1 MSASR
6 QRKRLGFTLVELLVV
21 IGIIAILIGILLPA
35 LKRAR
40 ESARQVACMSN
51 MRQLTNAII
60 MFAADHK
67 GFVPARAGGKTVNVD
82 PTSNNTAHY
91 VEIGGPTAAQPTRTT
106 RRRSHSRSSTTSTRG
121 ASPAALASGTRAYRP
136 DWSLR

>member
-1 MSASR
+1 MVRTLSARAAPASLGGSGSIEEPGEIMMSSRR
-6 QRKRLGFTLVELLVV
+6 QRGFTLIELLVV

-51 MRQLTNAII
+51 MRQLTNAIL

-67 GFVPARAGGKTVNVD
+67 GFVPARAGGKTVNAD

-91 VEIGGPTAAQPTRTT
+91 VEIGGPT
-106 RRRSHSRSSTTSTRG
+106 
-121 ASPAALASGTRAYRP
+121 
-136 DWSLR
+136 